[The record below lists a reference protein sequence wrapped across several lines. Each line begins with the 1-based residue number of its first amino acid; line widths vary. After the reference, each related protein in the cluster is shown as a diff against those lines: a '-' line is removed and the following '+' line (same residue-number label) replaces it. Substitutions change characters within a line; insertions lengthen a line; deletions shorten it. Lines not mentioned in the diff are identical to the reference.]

1 MVVADSTVDAAGV
14 AIRGNIARV
23 SCGNSDC
30 VVVVVV
36 VEEKGVVFVF

>member
-30 VVVVVV
+30 VVVVV
-36 VEEKGVVFVF
+36 EEKGVVFVF